1 MTPSPDR
8 NYGMQEGGFMNLIV
22 RIVIGAITGW
32 LTGKLVEI
40 EGREKVVSEGHV
52 LDIIYGILGAMA
64 GEYLFF
70 WIVIGKGNAFSD
82 FATTIL
88 GSITLVGAGR
98 LLASRW
104 RFVRSHKKNTSPG
117 SFEVGR
123 VNPDVVG
130 LIEAPAA
137 P

>member
-1 MTPSPDR
+1 
-8 NYGMQEGGFMNLIV
+8 MNVIV

-52 LDIIYGILGAMA
+52 LDIVYGIVGAIA

-70 WIVIGKGNAFSD
+70 WIVIGRGNGFSD
-82 FATTIL
+82 FATAVL

-123 VNPDVVG
+123 VNPEVVG

>member
-1 MTPSPDR
+1 
-8 NYGMQEGGFMNLIV
+8 MNVIV
-22 RIVIGAITGW
+22 RIVIGGITGW

-52 LDIIYGILGAMA
+52 LDIVYGIVGAIA

-82 FATTIL
+82 FATAVL

-123 VNPDVVG
+123 VNPEVVG